1 MSFRKEK
8 KFRLTFS
15 DQKKMKNS
23 LISLGMNSLFPSRN
37 INSAYFDTD
46 HLNMF
51 TDSEEGILPRK
62 KIRVRWY
69 DNEKNLKKETKVSS
83 IEGRYKLSEA
93 FISNNFL
100 KNFKSTLLD
109 CDYGLIRPI
118 LMVSYSRE
126 YFLLNNLRITFDNN
140 IKYRDLRSTLYRP
153 LFDEECVVEIKTPD
167 NISDDYIESFIKHST
182 SRFSKYSRGLLKTSK
197 SNNIFT

>member
-1 MSFRKEK
+1 
-8 KFRLTFS
+8 
-15 DQKKMKNS
+15 
-23 LISLGMNSLFPSRN
+23 
-37 INSAYFDTD
+37 
-46 HLNMF
+46 
-51 TDSEEGILPRK
+51 
-62 KIRVRWY
+62 
-69 DNEKNLKKETKVSS
+69 
-83 IEGRYKLSEA
+83 
-93 FISNNFL
+93 
-100 KNFKSTLLD
+100 
-109 CDYGLIRPI
+109 
-118 LMVSYSRE
+118 MVSYSRE

>member
-23 LISLGMNSLFPSRN
+23 LISLGMNILFPSRN

-46 HLNMF
+46 HLDMF

-69 DNEKNLKKETKVSS
+69 DNEKILKKETKVSS
-83 IEGRYKLSEA
+83 IEGRYKLSEI

-100 KNFKSTLLD
+100 NNFKSTLLD
-109 CDYGLIRPI
+109 CNYGLIRPI
-118 LMVSYSRE
+118 LIVSYSRE

-140 IKYRDLRSTLYRP
+140 INYRDLRSTIYKP
-153 LFDEECVVEIKTPD
+153 LFDEECVVEIKTPK
-167 NISDDYIESFIKHST
+167 NISDDYIESIIKHST

-197 SNNIFT
+197 NNSIFT